1 MSAAGTDSPPPGHT
15 ASHDLLR
22 QQVVLV
28 GTFAAMAVLAMLLP
42 LQDVH
47 IPHQHYLPIHTLLE
61 FAAILA
67 AFLVFATVWHAPA
80 KEISGSLLLIA
91 MALHGAGWLDMLHA
105 LSFKGM
111 PDLLTPA
118 SVEKAIVFWL
128 VARLIVAIA
137 LLTVSFYP
145 RLPSPG
151 TRGKSLML
159 TALLS
164 LNLLVSW
171 AVLTHESDLPDTY
184 VEGVGLTPFKIGFEW
199 LITGMLGFAA
209 WRYHRQARLS
219 DDAFYPLIFGAAGV
233 AALGELF
240 LTRYTVVS
248 DALNLLGH
256 LYKFVSYTL
265 IYRAMFVISV
275 RRPYLK
281 LAEQTQRLL
290 KAADTLR
297 TQSLALES
305 TVAPVVVS
313 DLDGKVTWLNRAAQ
327 ALTQQ
332 LFPECADSLTLFGPP
347 LTANPERAKD
357 IEDTVR
363 AGGVWRGLVQIRHR
377 DGPAL
382 IMNRTVTPL
391 RNADGVV
398 EGYVA
403 VSENVTERIA
413 AQSRHKRV
421 LDTALDG
428 FWIADVQ
435 GHLLE
440 VNAAYACM
448 SGYSVAELL
457 RMRIDELEAHEQPAD
472 VLAHMDRI
480 LRLGHDKFETRHR
493 HKLGHV
499 FAVEASVT
507 YDPES
512 RHVFVF
518 LRDLTE
524 RERSAAAQHDLER
537 QLQQSQKIQALG
549 QLTGGIAHD
558 FNNILA
564 AILGYSNLALTRL
577 VPDKQSKL
585 AHYLR
590 EVITA
595 SERARDL
602 IAKMLTFARTQPSA
616 SVGLTSPADGVRE
629 VVAMVRPS
637 IPSSIQIGVHIEDA
651 SPIRMDPGEL
661 NQVLVNLLINA
672 RDAIEG
678 QGLIDI
684 RLHRVDVH
692 GEICAASQ
700 QRVTGP
706 YLALEVSDSGCG
718 IAPEHMPR
726 LFDPFFTTKD
736 VGKGTGLG
744 LSMVQGILRRS
755 GGHVLVRSEPGQ
767 GSRFQL
773 LFPLASPADEA
784 PADTDDDGEAPRG
797 TGQHIWVLDDE
808 PAVAHYLGELFED
821 AGYRVRIFLEPR
833 SALAAFEAA
842 PDSLDLLVTD
852 QTMPGM
858 SGMALAQALHGQRAD
873 LPILLCTGHSE
884 AIDVATLAPHGVRQ
898 LFGKPVQA
906 HALLTAM
913 AHLLQRQET
922 GGGVRTNAPSRTD

>member
-1 MSAAGTDSPPPGHT
+1 MNQGTGSGFPR
-15 ASHDLLR
+15 DLLR

-28 GTFAAMAVLAMLLP
+28 CTFAILTAAAMLLP
-42 LQDVH
+42 LQNVR
-47 IPHQHYLPIHTLLE
+47 IPPLHYLPIHTLLE
-61 FAAILA
+61 FVSILA
-67 AFLVFATVWHAPA
+67 AFLVFSTVWHAPA
-80 KEISGSLLLIA
+80 REVSGSLLLIA

-118 SVEKAIVFWL
+118 SAEKAIAFWL
-128 VARLIVAIA
+128 VARLMVAVA

-145 RLPSPG
+145 SLPPPG
-151 TRGKSLML
+151 ARSKSLML
-159 TALLS
+159 AALLAI
-164 LNLLVSW
+164 NLLVSW
-171 AVLTHESDLPDTY
+171 AVLAHESDLPDTF
-184 VEGVGLTPFKIGFEW
+184 VEGVGLTGFKIGFEW
-199 LITGMLGFAA
+199 LITGLLGFAA
-209 WRYHRQARLS
+209 WRYHRQARRS

-240 LTRYTVVS
+240 LTRYEAVS
-248 DALNLLGH
+248 DAMNLLGH
-256 LYKFVSYTL
+256 LYKFVSYSL

-281 LAEQTQRLL
+281 LAEQTRQLIQ
-290 KAADTLR
+290 ANDTLR
-297 TQSLALES
+297 IQALALES

-313 DLDGKVTWLNRAAQ
+313 DLSGKITWRNRAAN

-332 LFPECADSLTLFGPP
+332 LFPESADTLTLFGPP
-347 LTANPERAKD
+347 LTANPARARD

-363 AGGVWRGLVQIRHR
+363 AGGIWRGLVPIRNPR
-377 DGPAL
+377 GPDMIL
-382 IMNRTVTPL
+382 NRTVTPL
-391 RNADGVV
+391 RNGDGVV
-398 EGYVA
+398 EGYLA

-428 FWIADVQ
+428 FWIADEQ
-435 GHLLE
+435 GQLLE
-440 VNAAYACM
+440 VNEAYARM
-448 SGYSVAELL
+448 SGRSVAELL
-457 RMRIDELEAHEQPAD
+457 RMRIDQLEAHEQPAA
-472 VLAHMDRI
+472 VRAHLERI
-480 LRLGHDKFETRHR
+480 QRQGHDKFETRHR
-493 HKLGHV
+493 HKSGHA
-499 FAVEASVT
+499 FAVEVAVT

-512 RHVFVF
+512 RHLFAF
-518 LRDLTE
+518 LRDLSE

-585 AHYLR
+585 ASYLR

-616 SVGLTSPADGVRE
+616 SVGVISPSELVRE
-629 VVAMVRPS
+629 VVAMMRPS
-637 IPSSIQIGVHIEDA
+637 IPSSIDIRSRIDDET
-651 SPIRMDPGEL
+651 PIRMDPGEL

-672 RDAIEG
+672 RDAITG
-678 QGLIDI
+678 PGLIDI
-684 RLHRVDVH
+684 HLHRVDVS

-700 QRVTGP
+700 QRITGP
-706 YLALEVSDSGCG
+706 CLALDVSDSGCG

-755 GGHVLVRSEPGQ
+755 GGHVLVSSTPGQ
-767 GSRFQL
+767 GSRFRL
-773 LFPLASPADEA
+773 LFPLASQPDLPAETPEDDEGA
-784 PADTDDDGEAPRG
+784 PAGA
-797 TGQHIWVLDDE
+797 GQLVWVLDDE
-808 PAVAHYLGELFED
+808 PAVAHYLGELLED
-821 AGYRVRIFLEPR
+821 AGYRVRVFQDPG
-833 SALAAFEAA
+833 SALAAFQAA
-842 PDSLDLLVTD
+842 PDSPELLLTD

-858 SGMALAQALHGQRAD
+858 SGMALAEAVHGQRPD

-884 AIDVATLAPHGVRQ
+884 AIDVAALAPLGIRQ

-906 HALLTAM
+906 KVLLRAV
-913 AHLLQRQET
+913 AHTLRSPET
-922 GGGVRTNAPSRTD
+922 GAGVRTNASSQTD

>member
-1 MSAAGTDSPPPGHT
+1 MSTTRPGGADARHAAPR
-15 ASHDLLR
+15 DLLR
-22 QQVVLV
+22 QQVMLV
-28 GTFAAMAVLAMLLP
+28 GAFGVLAAMAMLLP
-42 LQDVH
+42 LQQLH
-47 IPHQHYLPIHTLLE
+47 IPPLHYLPIHTLLE
-61 FAAILA
+61 FAAIIA
-67 AFLVFATVWHAPA
+67 AFLVFATVWHAPTKA
-80 KEISGSLLLIA
+80 VSGSPLLIA
-91 MALHGAGWLDMLHA
+91 VALHGAGWLDLLHT

-111 PDLLTPA
+111 PDLFTPA
-118 SVEKAIVFWL
+118 SAEKAIDFWL
-128 VARLIVAIA
+128 VARLIVALA
-137 LLTVSFYP
+137 LLVVSFRP
-145 RLPSPG
+145 HLPAPG
-151 TRGKSLML
+151 TRGKYLML

-164 LNLLVSW
+164 LNLLVCW
-171 AVLTHESDLPDTY
+171 AVLGYEADLPDTF
-184 VEGVGLTPFKIGFEW
+184 VEGTGLTGFKVGFEW
-199 LITGMLGFAA
+199 LITGLLALAA
-209 WRYHRQARLS
+209 WRYYHQARHS

-240 LTRYTVVS
+240 LTRYAVVS
-248 DALNLLGH
+248 DAMNLLGH
-256 LYKFVSYTL
+256 LYKFVSYSL

-281 LAEQTQRLL
+281 LAEQARQLL
-290 KAADTLR
+290 QANDTLR
-297 TQSLALES
+297 TQALALES
-305 TVAPVVVS
+305 TDNPVLVS
-313 DLDGKVTWLNRAAQ
+313 DLSGKVTWRNRAANTL
-327 ALTQQ
+327 AQQ
-332 LFPECADSLTLFGPP
+332 LFPVFADSLTLFGPP
-347 LTANPERAKD
+347 LTTNAAQARD

-363 AGGVWRGLVQIRHR
+363 AGAIWRGLVQISNPQ
-377 DGPAL
+377 GPDL
-382 IMNRTVTPL
+382 IMDRTVTPL
-391 RNADGVV
+391 RNDDGVI

-413 AQSRHKRV
+413 AESRHKRV

-428 FWIADVQ
+428 FWIADAQ
-435 GHLLE
+435 GRLLE
-440 VNAAYACM
+440 VNEAYARM

-457 RMRIDELEAHEQPAD
+457 QMRIDQLEVHEQHAD

-480 LRLGHDKFETRHR
+480 LSQGHDKFETRHR

-499 FAVEASVT
+499 FAVEVAVT

-518 LRDLTE
+518 LRDLSE

-585 AHYLR
+585 ASYLR

-616 SVGLTSPADGVRE
+616 SVGVISPSDVVRE
-629 VVAMVRPS
+629 VVAMMRPS
-637 IPSSIQIGVHIEDA
+637 IPSSIQIRCRLDDEL
-651 SPIRMDPGEL
+651 PIRMDPGEL

-684 RLHRVDVH
+684 HLHRVEVN
-692 GEICAASQ
+692 GEICSASQ

-706 YLALEVSDSGCG
+706 YLALEVSDTGGG
-718 IAPEHMPR
+718 IAPEHMLR

-755 GGHVLVRSEPGQ
+755 DGHVLVSSETGK

-773 LFPLASPADEA
+773 LLPLATLAEASLAKPDEGGDLPA
-784 PADTDDDGEAPRG
+784 G
-797 TGQHIWVLDDE
+797 TGQRIWVLDDE
-808 PAVAHYLGELFED
+808 PALAHYLGELFED
-821 AGYRVRIFLEPR
+821 AGYGVRVFNEPR
-833 SALAAFEAA
+833 VALAAFEAA
-842 PDSLDLLVTD
+842 PDSLDLLLTD

-858 SGMALAQALHGQRAD
+858 SGLALAQTVHARRPD
-873 LPILLCTGHSE
+873 LPIILCTGYSE
-884 AIDVATLAPHGVRQ
+884 AIDATTLAQHGIRQ

-906 HALLTAM
+906 HNLLKALAQVLNEPPVGTQLPTIA
-913 AHLLQRQET
+913 
-922 GGGVRTNAPSRTD
+922 SIRTD